1 MENRYADFIIE
12 KPEQT
17 ESGDEIINR
26 ISEKLDA
33 MRG

>member
-17 ESGDEIINR
+17 ESGDEIIDR
-26 ISEKLDA
+26 ISEKLNA